1 MRVDNASEFD
11 TILREAWYSARFQ
24 CRKENQ
30 IRTRRLATVAAVF
43 TFILPVFLFLAACS
57 GAPSLGGPTWF
68 RQASQPERLDFYRE
82 ACREDNLQSGQDRD
96 LEECAMNRI
105 QNMTNY
111 LQRANDLRP

>member
-11 TILREAWYSARFQ
+11 TVLREAWYSARFQ

-43 TFILPVFLFLAACS
+43 TFILPVLLLLAACS
-57 GAPSLGGPTWF
+57 GTPSLGGPAWF
-68 RQASQPERLDFYRE
+68 QQVSQSQRLDFYRE
-82 ACREDNLQSGQDRD
+82 ACREDSLQSGQERD

-105 QNMTNY
+105 QDMRNY